1 MNDKER
7 FQAIMRFEPPDRVL
21 RWEQG
26 YWGGTVD
33 RWYRE
38 GMQNKRGV
46 HGHPAFGDT
55 VRGPATPIALG
66 DRICHDVREQARLDL
81 PSLRVPV
88 ELFLHPAFEEE
99 VREETDDMRVV
110 RDELGIVK
118 QVPKTSDSI
127 PHFLSWP
134 VASIEDFER
143 LAAERLDPENAG
155 RLPPGWKTSIEELN
169 EYEGVVAL
177 GGYPCGFFGAA
188 RYLMGEVAL
197 LTGFLENPELVQM
210 IIDHLA
216 DLWASMYDL
225 VLPQVDVDCIHI
237 WEDMSY
243 KNGPLISPDLFREF
257 MVPAYR
263 QITEVARSHGVD
275 VVLVD
280 TDGDCSQLIPLFLEG
295 GVTGIYPFEVQS
307 GMDVRRVREAFPS
320 LQILGGIDKRELA
333 GDPDRI
339 DAELERR
346 LPGVVSQGGYIPMGD
361 HQIPP
366 DVSWENYCYYR
377 RRLAELSRGES

>member
-1 MNDKER
+1 
-7 FQAIMRFEPPDRVL
+7 
-21 RWEQG
+21 
-26 YWGGTVD
+26 
-33 RWYRE
+33 
-38 GMQNKRGV
+38 
-46 HGHPAFGDT
+46 
-55 VRGPATPIALG
+55 
-66 DRICHDVREQARLDL
+66 
-81 PSLRVPV
+81 
-88 ELFLHPAFEEE
+88 
-99 VREETDDMRVV
+99 
-110 RDELGIVK
+110 
-118 QVPKTSDSI
+118 VPKTSDSI